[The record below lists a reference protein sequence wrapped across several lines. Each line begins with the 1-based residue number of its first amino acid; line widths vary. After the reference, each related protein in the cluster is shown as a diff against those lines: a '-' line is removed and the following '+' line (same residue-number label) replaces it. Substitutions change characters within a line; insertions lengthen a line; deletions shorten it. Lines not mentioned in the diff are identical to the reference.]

1 MEPSDHKDGM
11 SHLAAQ
17 TVVLAVVERARELG
31 VRQAVAVLDANGLL
45 MAFCRMEGAPLIS
58 REMAQNKAL
67 TALFGQSAR
76 DPFARGGGDPALLA
90 SPSQR
95 PRITPI
101 GGGLPVVA
109 GDERIGAI
117 GVSGGTLEQD
127 MACAQAGLAALRAG
141 GFLGESAGDE
151 GGELGER
158 RAGGVR
164 GR

>member
-1 MEPSDHKDGM
+1 MNSNDDRRNV

-17 TVVLAVVERARELG
+17 AVVFAVVERARELG

-67 TALFGQSAR
+67 TALFGSSAR
-76 DPFARGGGDPALLA
+76 DPFARSGGDPALLA
-90 SPSQR
+90 SSSQR
-95 PRITPI
+95 RRITPI
-101 GGGLPVVA
+101 GGGLSIVA
-109 GDERIGAI
+109 GEQRIGAI

-127 MACAQAGLAALRAG
+127 LACAQAGLTALREG
-141 GFLGESAGDE
+141 GFLGASTGDE